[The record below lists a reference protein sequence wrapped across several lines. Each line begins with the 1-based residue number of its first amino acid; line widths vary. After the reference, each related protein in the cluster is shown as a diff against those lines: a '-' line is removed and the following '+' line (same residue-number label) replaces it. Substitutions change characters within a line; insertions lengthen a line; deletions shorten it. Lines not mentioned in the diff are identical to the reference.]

1 MLENGSG
8 PKQAEQISVVNGQ
21 ELYGDASCK
30 LQLGRACR
38 QCSCQRSRY
47 APPHY
52 WDKGPA
58 AGQQKASR
66 GQQGGHGTRRESWGE
81 GVRASGVQY
90 MKRLRNLTSG
100 RGILPGV
107 ARLLVAD
114 S

>member
-1 MLENGSG
+1 MEM
-8 PKQAEQISVVNGQ
+8 QAAN
-21 ELYGDASCK
+21 
-30 LQLGRACR
+30 
-38 QCSCQRSRY
+38 CSLAGHVDN
-47 APPHY
+47 APVRGAGMRPHII
-52 WDKGPA
+52 GT
-58 AGQQKASR
+58 R
-66 GQQGGHGTRRESWGE
+66 GQQQGSKRQVGGSRGDMGLGGKAGGE